1 MSTVKSS
8 FDLKDL
14 NINTFNFPSY
24 RVSFIKLGKKD
35 PCTYQINQ
43 LCFKLWI
50 LPQYRCVQQNN
61 LLLMFKRFGISGY
74 KSSLYICDCF
84 WLTQEA
90 SVRDVWP
97 QGVGYLDRD
106 LSPNSDRRGKAIV
119 NCGKHTGYNDSQTKS
134 IRYVFSCQRALQI
147 RIVNF
152 YNRCND

>member
-8 FDLKDL
+8 FDRKDL

-50 LPQYRCVQQNN
+50 LPQYRCVQQHN

-106 LSPNSDRRGKAIV
+106 LSHRKSDLTVTGEGKPKLIAENIQD
-119 NCGKHTGYNDSQTKS
+119 TE
-134 IRYVFSCQRALQI
+134 R
-147 RIVNF
+147 
-152 YNRCND
+152 

>member
-8 FDLKDL
+8 FDRKDL

-74 KSSLYICDCF
+74 KSSLYITDTGSLCARCVATRGGISWSRF
-84 WLTQEA
+84 ITQKI
-90 SVRDVWP
+90 R
-97 QGVGYLDRD
+97 
-106 LSPNSDRRGKAIV
+106 PNSDRRGKAIV

>member
-8 FDLKDL
+8 FDRKDL

-74 KSSLYICDCF
+74 KSSLYITDTGSLCARCVATRGGISWSRF
-84 WLTQEA
+84 ITQKI
-90 SVRDVWP
+90 R
-97 QGVGYLDRD
+97 
-106 LSPNSDRRGKAIV
+106 PNSDRRGKAIV

-147 RIVNF
+147 RIVNS